1 VDPKDPKKP
10 AQNKKQD
17 KKKGPDTSFKN
28 ILSKMVPY
36 INAQYAEHILKSIGV
51 ADCNAKTTE
60 RDVDTLIQ
68 AAKGCQ
74 EFARSL
80 ETMETIPGFLVY
92 TDKPVQEKKAVPQ
105 GLEDKLP

>member
-10 AQNKKQD
+10 AQKKQD

-60 RDVDTLIQ
+60 RDVETLIQ

-92 TDKPVQEKKAVPQ
+92 SDKPVQEKKAVP
-105 GLEDKLP
+105 